1 MVFFYLTDFYF
12 LVKPEFAWY
21 HGCVLVQE
29 KIMKVADIAQIVEG
43 KIVCGEKFKDKAVET
58 ACGSDMMSDV
68 MAFYHDRGLLLT
80 GLVNIQV
87 IRTASLL
94 DLDGI
99 CFVRGK
105 KPTDE
110 MKALADEDGLF
121 IIETEMPMFPACGK
135 LFSAGLKGNDAH

>member
-1 MVFFYLTDFYF
+1 MTV
-12 LVKPEFAWY
+12 EQIA
-21 HGCVLVQE
+21 
-29 KIMKVADIAQIVEG
+29 KIVNG
-43 KIVCGEKFKDKAVET
+43 SIVCGEKFRDKEIAT

-80 GLVNIQV
+80 GLINIQV

-105 KPTDE
+105 KPSRE
-110 MKALADEDGLF
+110 MTELAEENNLF
-121 IIETEMPMFPACGK
+121 IVETDLPMFPACGK
-135 LFSAGLKGNDAH
+135 LFAAGLKGN

>member
-1 MVFFYLTDFYF
+1 MTV
-12 LVKPEFAWY
+12 E
-21 HGCVLVQE
+21 
-29 KIMKVADIAQIVEG
+29 QIVRAVDGE
-43 KIVCGEKFKDKAVET
+43 IVCGEEFKNREIAT

-94 DLDGI
+94 DLECV

-105 KPTDE
+105 TPTEE
-110 MKALADEDGLF
+110 MLELAKENSLAIIKTAL
-121 IIETEMPMFPACGK
+121 PMFPACGK
-135 LFSAGLKGNDAH
+135 LFASGIRGNT

>member
-1 MVFFYLTDFYF
+1 MTV
-12 LVKPEFAWY
+12 E
-21 HGCVLVQE
+21 Q
-29 KIMKVADIAQIVEG
+29 IATAVDG
-43 KIVCGEKFKDKAVET
+43 SIVCGETFRKKEIAT

-105 KPTDE
+105 KPTQE
-110 MKALADEDGLF
+110 MTDLAEENNLF
-121 IIETEMPMFPACGK
+121 IIETDMPMFPACGK
-135 LFSAGLKGNDAH
+135 LFAAGLKGN

>member
-1 MVFFYLTDFYF
+1 MT
-12 LVKPEFAWY
+12 VK
-21 HGCVLVQE
+21 Q
-29 KIMKVADIAQIVEG
+29 IAQAIDGV
-43 KIVCGEKFKDKAVET
+43 IVCGESFENKEIAT

-68 MAFYHDRGLLLT
+68 MAFYHERGLLLT

-105 KPTDE
+105 KPTEE
-110 MKALADEDGLF
+110 MMQLAEENNLF
-121 IIETEMPMFPACGK
+121 IIETELPMFPACGR
-135 LFSAGLKGNDAH
+135 LFKAGLKGSVK

>member
-1 MVFFYLTDFYF
+1 MTV
-12 LVKPEFAWY
+12 
-21 HGCVLVQE
+21 
-29 KIMKVADIAQIVEG
+29 AQISQAVNG
-43 KIVCGEKFKDKAVET
+43 KIVCGEKLKDKVIET

-87 IRTASLL
+87 VRTASLL

-105 KPTDE
+105 KPTQE
-110 MKALADEDGLF
+110 MIDFATECGLF
-121 IIETEMPMFPACGK
+121 IITTEMPMFPACGK
-135 LFSAGLKGNDAH
+135 LFAGGLKGNENPA

>member
-1 MVFFYLTDFYF
+1 MTM
-12 LVKPEFAWY
+12 
-21 HGCVLVQE
+21 Q
-29 KIMKVADIAQIVEG
+29 KIAETVGGEII
-43 KIVCGEKFKDKAVET
+43 CGEAFKDKEVAT

-105 KPTDE
+105 RPTDE
-110 MKALADEDGLF
+110 MIAAAKENDLF
-121 IIETEMPMFPACGK
+121 IIRTELPMFPACGK
-135 LFSAGLKGNDAH
+135 LFAAGVKGNA

>member
-1 MVFFYLTDFYF
+1 MTV
-12 LVKPEFAWY
+12 
-21 HGCVLVQE
+21 E
-29 KIMKVADIAQIVEG
+29 KIAQTVDG
-43 KIVCGEKFKDKAVET
+43 TLVCGESFKDKEIAT

-80 GLVNIQV
+80 GLINIQV

-105 KPTDE
+105 KPTEE
-110 MKALADEDGLF
+110 MTALAEEVNLF
-121 IIETEMPMFPACGK
+121 IIQTDLPMFPACGK
-135 LFSAGLKGNDAH
+135 LFAAGLRGN